1 MIVLPPRRRRPQ
13 REESTASMDR
23 YALGFAIFGALTFAG
38 ALLTLCA
45 VVTLAA
51 LMVRSEMR
59 WGQMLGALTAMP
71 AALPASP
78 LPLPVVESPL
88 PPPVEAE
95 EPSVTPT
102 ETPPPIVA
110 PSELPTETPPPPEE
124 PPFAD
129 SVEDA
134 PSAMS
139 DGGVYQAAY
148 GPRIDDMLRTV
159 NVLNELLANLQLG
172 DGVWREQ
179 INARTD
185 ELRQINNDLAA
196 ATPPFEISAQHYD
209 LVNTVTQCLG
219 ALFTVEE
226 SINFEDWE
234 SLQRG
239 AADFGACSPN
249 ILNLGG
255 QILNWP

>member
-1 MIVLPPRRRRPQ
+1 
-13 REESTASMDR
+13 MDR

-45 VVTLAA
+45 VVTVAA

-59 WGQMLGALTAMP
+59 WGQMLGALTALP
-71 AALPASP
+71 VALPASP

-88 PPPVEAE
+88 PPPVAAE
-95 EPSVTPT
+95 EPPVTPT
-102 ETPPPIVA
+102 DTPPLIVA
-110 PSELPTETPPPPEE
+110 PSELPTATPPPEE
-124 PPFAD
+124 PPFTD
-129 SVEDA
+129 LVEDA
-134 PSAMS
+134 PPAMS

-148 GPRIDDMLRTV
+148 GPRIDDMLQSV
-159 NVLNELLANLQLG
+159 NGLNALLANPQLG
-172 DGVWREQ
+172 DGLWREQ

-185 ELRQINNDLAA
+185 ELRQISNELSGAA
-196 ATPPFEISAQHYD
+196 PPFEISAQHYD

-234 SLQRG
+234 NFQRG

-249 ILNLGG
+249 ILNLAG

>member
-1 MIVLPPRRRRPQ
+1 
-13 REESTASMDR
+13 MDR

-45 VVTLAA
+45 VVTVAA

-59 WGQMLGALTAMP
+59 WGQMLGALTALP
-71 AALPASP
+71 VALPASP

-88 PPPVEAE
+88 PPPVAAE
-95 EPSVTPT
+95 EPPVTPT
-102 ETPPPIVA
+102 DTPPPIVA
-110 PSELPTETPPPPEE
+110 PSELPTATPPPEE
-124 PPFAD
+124 PPFTD

-134 PSAMS
+134 PPAMS

-148 GPRIDDMLRTV
+148 GPRIDDMLQSV
-159 NVLNELLANLQLG
+159 NGLNALLANPQLG
-172 DGVWREQ
+172 DGLWREQ

-185 ELRQINNDLAA
+185 ELRQISNELSGAA
-196 ATPPFEISAQHYD
+196 PPFEISAQHYD

-234 SLQRG
+234 NFQRG

>member
-45 VVTLAA
+45 VVTVAA

-59 WGQMLGALTAMP
+59 WGQMLGALTALP
-71 AALPASP
+71 VALPASP

-88 PPPVEAE
+88 PPPVAAE
-95 EPSVTPT
+95 EPPVTPT
-102 ETPPPIVA
+102 DTPPPIVA
-110 PSELPTETPPPPEE
+110 PSELPTATPPPEE
-124 PPFAD
+124 PPFTD

-134 PSAMS
+134 PPAMS

-148 GPRIDDMLRTV
+148 GPRIDDMLQSV
-159 NVLNELLANLQLG
+159 NGLNALLANPQLG
-172 DGVWREQ
+172 DGLWREQ

-185 ELRQINNDLAA
+185 ELRQISNELSGAA
-196 ATPPFEISAQHYD
+196 PPFEISAQHYD

-234 SLQRG
+234 NFQRG

-249 ILNLGG
+249 ILNLGS